1 MFQAAPMNCPQGPCA
16 FTRREQVL
24 LAAALVA
31 DPAHRPVIEGAAR
44 KGEASASHQA
54 GNHHHED
61 SPLAPRPSDLPQ
73 WQPLKRTPALK
84 P

>member
-1 MFQAAPMNCPQGPCA
+1 MLQAAPVNCPQGPRT
-16 FTRREQVL
+16 FTWREQVL

-44 KGEASASHQA
+44 EEGHLLTTGLE
-54 GNHHHED
+54 
-61 SPLAPRPSDLPQ
+61 PLPCGWSSGSGSFTPPQ
-73 WQPLKRTPALK
+73 RHPCSEKTPALK